1 MSIAPFTSTQ
11 TGHKV
16 AGTLGKAGHGGQDG
30 QAGQA
35 GADSA
40 LGFLAQLAA
49 AVGSVGPLGQ
59 TLAVP
64 GMPSGLPG
72 GAPGQTTA
80 STGTPT
86 AAADAVAQSPTVGLP
101 TALLG
106 SLDDV
111 TAAQPGAG
119 SSTLAQPGG
128 TSFGRLAGQLGL
140 GARSATTTL
149 TGASAATQPT
159 QATQVTLATTQ
170 TATQPTIASAATATA
185 PGSTADASTLTADLL
200 ATATADPAPHRHA
213 AAATGADTTG
223 PAGASTLSPSAATA
237 TDPSLV
243 PVTAP
248 LPSASPDAASSLAAA
263 AVTDSLSAPAISTSA
278 TAVVADQQPEQT
290 AAVLRQVFP
299 EVTKVAASGQGTHR
313 LAITLHPED
322 LGEVRVTVVVR
333 AGSVQVDVATD
344 PVNGA
349 ARTALEH
356 GAPELRRLLEAVG
369 TDAEVR
375 FREFGTSTASNSTTP
390 NSTTGGATDGGRQQ
404 SQTFAQAQAQA
415 DAGSGGR
422 GRPASYASTDQPTL
436 RDASVA
442 PESDPSVP
450 TARRATSGV
459 DQLI

>member
-16 AGTLGKAGHGGQDG
+16 AGALGKAGHGGQDG

-86 AAADAVAQSPTVGLP
+86 AAADAVTQSPTVGLP

-149 TGASAATQPT
+149 TGASAATGPA
-159 QATQVTLATTQ
+159 QATLATTQ

-200 ATATADPAPHRHA
+200 ATATAAPAPHRHA
-213 AAATGADTTG
+213 AAATGAGTTG
-223 PAGASTLSPSAATA
+223 PAGTSTLSPSAATA

-375 FREFGTSTASNSTTP
+375 FREFGTSTAANSTTP
-390 NSTTGGATDGGRQQ
+390 NSTNGGATDGGRQQ
-404 SQTFAQAQAQA
+404 SQTFTQAQAQA

-442 PESDPSVP
+442 SESDPSVP

>member
-11 TGHKV
+11 TGHKS
-16 AGTLGKAGHGGQDG
+16 AGALGKAGHGGQDG

-64 GMPSGLPG
+64 GMTSGLPG
-72 GAPGQTTA
+72 GAPGEATPTAGTT
-80 STGTPT
+80 T
-86 AAADAVAQSPTVGLP
+86 AAADALTQSPTTGLP
-101 TALLG
+101 TALLS

-119 SSTLAQPGG
+119 SGTIAQPGG
-128 TSFGRLAGQLGL
+128 TPFGRLAGQLGL
-140 GARSATTTL
+140 GARSATTAP
-149 TGASAATQPT
+149 TGASAATQT
-159 QATQVTLATTQ
+159 AQA
-170 TATQPTIASAATATA
+170 ATQPTSASAAAAPTT
-185 PGSTADASTLTADLL
+185 PGSTADVSTLTADLL
-200 ATATADPAPHRHA
+200 ATAAGDPAPHRHA
-213 AAATGADTTG
+213 SAATGADTNGADTTSS
-223 PAGASTLSPSAATA
+223 ASTSTLTASSASA

-243 PVTAP
+243 PVTTP
-248 LPSASPDAASSLAAA
+248 LPGASPDAASSIA
-263 AVTDSLSAPAISTSA
+263 AVTDSLAAAATSTSA
-278 TAVVADQQPEQT
+278 TSVVADQQPEQT

-333 AGSVQVDVATD
+333 AGSVQVNVATD

-375 FREFGTSTASNSTTP
+375 FREFGTGTTP

-415 DAGSGGR
+415 DTGSGGR
-422 GRPASYASTDQPTL
+422 GRAASYASTDQPTP
-436 RDASVA
+436 RDTSVA
-442 PESDPSVP
+442 SESDPSVP

>member
-11 TGHKV
+11 TGHKS
-16 AGTLGKAGHGGQDG
+16 AGALGKAGHGGQDG
-30 QAGQA
+30 QAGPA

-72 GAPGQTTA
+72 GSGQATA
-80 STGTPT
+80 ATGTPT
-86 AAADAVAQSPTVGLP
+86 AAADAVTQSPTTGLP
-101 TALLG
+101 TALLS

-111 TAAQPGAG
+111 TAAQPGAASG
-119 SSTLAQPGG
+119 TFGQPGG
-128 TSFGRLAGQLGL
+128 ASFGRLAGQLGL
-140 GARSATTTL
+140 GARTATTSL
-149 TGASAATQPT
+149 TGTSAAAQAAHAAQAATQST
-159 QATQVTLATTQ
+159 GANATT
-170 TATQPTIASAATATA
+170 ATD
-185 PGSTADASTLTADLL
+185 PGSTADAGTLTADLL
-200 ATATADPAPHRHA
+200 ATAAGDPAPHRHA
-213 AAATGADTTG
+213 PAATGGDPAGADTTG
-223 PAGASTLSPSAATA
+223 ADSTGPSTSTLTASSASA
-237 TDPSLV
+237 TDPLLV

-248 LPSASPDAASSLAAA
+248 LPSASPDAASSIAAA
-263 AVTDSLSAPAISTSA
+263 AVTDSLSAAATSTSA
-278 TAVVADQQPEQT
+278 TSVVADQQPEQT

-313 LAITLHPED
+313 LAITLHPEE

-333 AGSVQVDVATD
+333 AGSVQVNVATD

-375 FREFGTSTASNSTTP
+375 FREFGTSTTATSTTP

-404 SQTFAQAQAQA
+404 SQTFAQAQA
-415 DAGSGGR
+415 DTGSGGR
-422 GRPASYASTDQPTL
+422 GRAASYASTDQPTL

-442 PESDPSVP
+442 SETDPSVP
-450 TARRATSGV
+450 SARRATSGV